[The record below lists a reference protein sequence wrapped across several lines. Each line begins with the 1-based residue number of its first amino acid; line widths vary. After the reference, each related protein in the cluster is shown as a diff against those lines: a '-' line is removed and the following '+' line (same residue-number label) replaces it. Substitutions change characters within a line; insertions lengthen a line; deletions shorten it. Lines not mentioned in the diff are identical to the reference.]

1 MNVQINAVGFS
12 VSSQLE
18 DYVNNKLGKMEKY
31 NDQITAMEVFL
42 KLEKDDNLENKLVE
56 VKVDIKGGPIFTEKN
71 GSTFEEAIDI
81 VSDVVKRQLVKKR
94 QLVEAKE
101 KNKSK

>member
-12 VSSQLE
+12 VGAPLQ
-18 DYVNNKLGKMEKY
+18 DYVNEKLGKIEKY
-31 NDQITAMEVFL
+31 NDKITAIEVFL

-56 VKVDIKGGPIFTEKN
+56 VKVDVKGGPVFAEKN
-71 GSTFEEAIDI
+71 GSTFEEAVDI
-81 VSDVVKRQLVKKR
+81 VSDVVKRQLVK
-94 QLVEAKE
+94 VKE

>member
-12 VSSQLE
+12 VSAPLQ
-18 DYVNNKLGKMEKY
+18 DYVNEKLGKIEKY
-31 NDQITAMEVFL
+31 NDKITAIEVFL

-56 VKVDIKGGPIFTEKN
+56 VKVDVKGGPVFAEKN
-71 GSTFEEAIDI
+71 GSTFEEAVDI
-81 VSDVVKRQLVKKR
+81 VSDVVKRQLVK
-94 QLVEAKE
+94 VKE